1 MRNIFE
7 EKWEV
12 LWLRSKINNV
22 YKKMFNFRDYYK
34 MLILKIEIVLDKYKL
49 LKFGIIVVRVYE

>member
-12 LWLRSKINNV
+12 LRLRSKINNV

-34 MLILKIEIVLDKYKL
+34 MLILKREIVLDKYKF